1 MNSLAKS
8 WHRLTCSFCNNVIA
22 TLRACMKLVVTN
34 RCVKNPRHLSH
45 VMNAVGT
52 TLITSGKLLN
62 NTLVKKAK
70 AEEISVIRELG
81 VWEVIDRPY
90 DEVVFGTRWVDINKG
105 DETKPFYRSRSCK
118 SKSVKQTGHFSQ
130 LHLESLR
137 RLLICATIDEL
148 PNEMVQSVAWT
159 APVVLMLIDV
169 RRAHFCS
176 AARRKVF
183 VELPAEAR
191 AGKSKVG
198 RLLKSM
204 YGCRDALVTWE
215 FAICKVIVAIGLAQG
230 RAPPCIYRHMEKQL
244 RVWVHGDDFVLLGYI
259 VNVRWFFLKLR
270 GGESRSSWTPWIPR
284 LCTKHPSAWQAHG
297 MDC

>member
-1 MNSLAKS
+1 
-8 WHRLTCSFCNNVIA
+8 
-22 TLRACMKLVVTN
+22 MKLVVTN

-52 TLITSGKLLN
+52 TLIMSGKQLN
-62 NTLVKKAK
+62 NTLVEKAK

-81 VWEVIDRPY
+81 AWEVIDRPY
-90 DEVVFGTRWVDINKG
+90 DEVVFGTMWVDINKG
-105 DETKPFYRSRSCK
+105 DETKPFHRCRSCK

-137 RLLICATIDEL
+137 RLLICATIHEL
-148 PNEMVQSVAWT
+148 PNEVGQPVAWT
-159 APVVLMLIDV
+159 ESVVLMLIDV
-169 RRAHFCS
+169 RGAHFCS
-176 AARRKVF
+176 AALRKVL
-183 VELPAEAR
+183 VELPAEVG

-204 YGCRDALVTWE
+204 YGCRDAVVTWE
-215 FAICKVIVAIGLAQG
+215 FAICKVIVAIGLVQG

-270 GGESRSSWTPWIPR
+270 GDESRSSWTPWIPR
-284 LCTKHPSAWQAHG
+284 LCTKHPSAWQARG
-297 MDC
+297 RDC